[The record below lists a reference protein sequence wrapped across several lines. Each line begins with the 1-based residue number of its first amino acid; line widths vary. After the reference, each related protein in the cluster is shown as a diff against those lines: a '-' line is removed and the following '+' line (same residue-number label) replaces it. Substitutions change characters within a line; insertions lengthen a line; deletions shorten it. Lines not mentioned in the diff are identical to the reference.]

1 MPLVGA
7 IILLLVVFN
16 ACNKS
21 DFNQA
26 EFADHEAEFA
36 FPLFNTSLKL
46 EDLLG
51 NVLNDSLSND
61 TLIINADKSMT
72 LFYTGDVAEK
82 KATDI
87 FTFFENGIVPIGD
100 TLVANPLQVP
110 TGVTIKRADLKSGT
124 INLVI
129 NNSSNETIS
138 GVFEIP
144 QMTKNNV
151 VFSLP
156 FTVPPTP
163 GTALVLPPVSVEGY
177 QLRSNSNLLQFRYY
191 AYAPDGTRIAFPLIN
206 GAFPPVFVSFQ
217 ELKFSYLEGYWG
229 YSLYPLTRDTI
240 EININQTDLKGGV
253 KVKNPKVTMRISN
266 SWGFPTRGI
275 VRYLS
280 FIGKDGNELKLES
293 TIFNND
299 SVDFNYP
306 SFALGEIGQTKYT
319 DLFMDES
326 NSNIADIFNSEPTRL
341 IYEVDGVSNAKLDPD
356 IIGFL
361 TDSSNIKLSVGV
373 ELLLEG
379 SAENFRADQ
388 LLDLNFGDY
397 ANFDTTKIESVE
409 FKLVTENKTPISTS
423 VQIFFL
429 DENGA
434 SIDSLFTGGPKFI
447 MEAAPV
453 SGMGV
458 ANGTTRTE
466 NYITMSVSRFEKIRK
481 AKQAKLET
489 AFTTANGGQQCVRLL
504 ATDEAII
511 KMGLKV
517 KTRL

>member
-1 MPLVGA
+1 M
-7 IILLLVVFN
+7 
-16 ACNKS
+16 
-21 DFNQA
+21 Q
-26 EFADHEAEFA
+26 
-36 FPLFNTSLKL
+36 
-46 EDLLG
+46 DLLG

-82 KATDI
+82 KASDI
-87 FTFFENGIVPIGD
+87 FTFFQNGLVPIGD
-100 TLVANPLQVP
+100 SLVANPIQAP
-110 TGVTIKRADLKSGT
+110 TGVTIRRADLKSGT
-124 INLVI
+124 VNLVI
-129 NNSSNETIS
+129 NNSSNDTIS

-151 VFSLP
+151 VFSMP
-156 FTVPPTP
+156 FSVPPTP
-163 GTALVLPPVSVEGY
+163 GTAMVLPLYNTEGY
-177 QLRSNSNLLQFRYY
+177 ILRSNSNLLQFRYY
-191 AYAPDGTRIAFPLIN
+191 AYNDAGQRITFPPIN
-206 GAFPPVFVSFQ
+206 GLFPPVFVSFQ
-217 ELKFSYLEGYWG
+217 NLQFSYLEGYWG
-229 YSLYPLTRDTI
+229 YSTYPLTRDTI
-240 EININQTDLKGGV
+240 DININQTNLKGGV

-280 FIGKDGNELKLES
+280 FIGKDGTEHKLES
-293 TIFNND
+293 TIFNHD

-306 SFALGEIGQTKYT
+306 SYALGEIGQTKYT
-319 DLFMDES
+319 DLYMDQT
-326 NSNIADIFNSEPTRL
+326 NSNIAEIFNSEPTKL
-341 IYEVDGVSNAKLDPD
+341 IYEVDGVSNAKFDPS

-388 LLDLNFGDY
+388 LLDLKFGDY
-397 ANFDTTKIESVE
+397 ANLDTNKIESVE

-423 VQIFFL
+423 VQISFL

-434 SIDSLFTGGPKFI
+434 AIDSLFAGGPKYI
-447 MEAAPV
+447 MQAAPTTA
-453 SGMGV
+453 MGV

-466 NYITMSVSRFEKIRK
+466 NFIQMSVARFQRIRT